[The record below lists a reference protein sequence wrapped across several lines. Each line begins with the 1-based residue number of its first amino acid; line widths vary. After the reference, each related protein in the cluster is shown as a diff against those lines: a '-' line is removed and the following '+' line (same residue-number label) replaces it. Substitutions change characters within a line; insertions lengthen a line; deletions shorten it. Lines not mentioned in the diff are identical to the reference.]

1 MGRPKEATAIIMP
14 KLLTKFIILAI
25 LAGSASELLD
35 AQVTQS
41 APDCRRDFT
50 FTAVANGATLANY
63 GPGSPDGGN
72 ACTVWLLAYAVAS
85 TGTVTSLSLDVES
98 APPGTTETVPGT
110 WVTYTGTVD
119 VGINP
124 NTSITGAQTQMH
136 NAATAIPFIR
146 VALTALSATGTTVVY
161 GVLMGWN
168 EGNAGG
174 GGGGGGC
181 VGTISTPC
189 VVDGPDASGAAPTHS
204 PVLVA
209 GSDGTD
215 VRTVKTDNQGR
226 LVPGAYPNSTPV
238 TLTSSGLTQLIAA
251 SGATVITIGSYS
263 ISFNGT
269 TDFQLEYGTGV
280 NCGTGTT
287 ALTGLYKTLLTI
299 AIDDPIQVPAS
310 QAVCANLG
318 SAVTG
323 GGVMMYNQQ

>member
-1 MGRPKEATAIIMP
+1 MIS
-14 KLLTKFIILAI
+14 KLLSKFIPLAFLIL
-25 LAGSASELLD
+25 LVGSARELD

-41 APDCRRDFT
+41 APDCRRDFA
-50 FTAVANGATLANY
+50 FAAVGNGATLANY

-72 ACTVWLLAYAVAS
+72 ACTVWLLAYAVAN
-85 TGTVTSLSLDVES
+85 TGGTVTSLSLAVQS
-98 APPGTTETVPGT
+98 APAGTIETTPGAF
-110 WVTYTGTVD
+110 VTYAGTVD

-146 VALTALSATGTTVVY
+146 VALTALSATGTTAVY

-168 EGNAGG
+168 EGNSGG

-181 VGTISTPC
+181 VGTQSVPC
-189 VVDGPDASGAAPTHS
+189 IVAGPDASGAVPTKS

-209 GSDGTD
+209 GTDGTD
-215 VRTVKTDNQGR
+215 VRSLKTDNQGR
-226 LVPGAYPNSTPV
+226 LVPGAYPNSTPI

-251 SGATVITIGSYS
+251 SGAAVITIGSYS

-269 TDFQLEYGTGV
+269 TDFQLEYGTGS

-299 AIDDPIQVPAS
+299 AIDDPIQVPAG

-318 SAVTG
+318 TSVTG

>member
-1 MGRPKEATAIIMP
+1 MT
-14 KLLTKFIILAI
+14 KLLGKFIPLAFLI
-25 LAGSASELLD
+25 FLAGSARELN

-41 APDCRRDFT
+41 APDCRRDFA
-50 FTAVANGATLANY
+50 FSAVGNGATLANY

-72 ACTVWLLAYAVAS
+72 ACTVWILVYAVAN
-85 TGTVTSLSLDVES
+85 TGGAVTGLSLVVQS
-98 APPGTTETVPGT
+98 APAGTIETTPGTFGT
-110 WVTYTGTVD
+110 YAGTVD
-119 VGINP
+119 LGVNP
-124 NTSITGAQTQMH
+124 NTSTTGAQTQMH
-136 NAATAIPFIR
+136 NATMAIPFIR
-146 VALTALSATGTTVVY
+146 VRLASLTATGTTAVY
-161 GVLMGWN
+161 GVLEGWN
-168 EGNAGG
+168 EGNSGG
-174 GGGGGGC
+174 GGSTACPGT
-181 VGTISTPC
+181 VGTPC

-209 GSDGTD
+209 GFDGTN
-215 VRTVKTDNQGR
+215 VRTMKTDNQGR
-226 LVPGAYPNSTPV
+226 LVPGAYPNSTAV